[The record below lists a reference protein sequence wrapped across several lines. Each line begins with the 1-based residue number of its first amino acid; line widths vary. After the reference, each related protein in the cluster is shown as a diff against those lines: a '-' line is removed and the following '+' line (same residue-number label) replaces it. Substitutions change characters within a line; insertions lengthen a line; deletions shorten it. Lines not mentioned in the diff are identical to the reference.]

1 MKNLKFLTK
10 CSTYQSNIVLYSED
24 GNWNQIKYISSR
36 YSTFHL
42 YVLISSRWICK
53 MRNFKIAYHGLRV
66 NSHGDLRIVS
76 FDSLK
81 ETEKVK
87 RKTNFLAGFVNK
99 FLFTYEKIFF
109 YPSPGLLSRG
119 LKELWSFP
127 PSAGLE
133 FSFKKTHT
141 HFCYKFLTNPL
152 LLQTWALKMCC
163 GRWFSLF
170 SLSFSS
176 TISYTWSI
184 IFSLTSATLMV
195 L

>member
-24 GNWNQIKYISSR
+24 GNWNQIKYISSIVHFI
-36 YSTFHL
+36 YKYWFLQDEH
-42 YVLISSRWICK
+42 VPK

-109 YPSPGLLSRG
+109 YPLPGLLSRG
-119 LKELWSFP
+119 LTELWSFP

-133 FSFKKTHT
+133 FSFKKNTHT
-141 HFCYKFLTNPL
+141 FLL
-152 LLQTWALKMCC
+152 
-163 GRWFSLF
+163 
-170 SLSFSS
+170 
-176 TISYTWSI
+176 
-184 IFSLTSATLMV
+184 
-195 L
+195 